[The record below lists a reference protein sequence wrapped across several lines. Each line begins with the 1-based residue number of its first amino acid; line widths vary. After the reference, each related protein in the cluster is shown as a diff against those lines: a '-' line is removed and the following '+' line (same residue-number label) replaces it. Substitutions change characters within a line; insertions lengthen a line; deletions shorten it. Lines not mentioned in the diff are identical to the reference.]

1 MAPQVPLIPV
11 DAVHVTTLMDNSSDV
26 LLPDE
31 GLVRR
36 WGLSGT
42 AGPLPVV
49 PDGMSLTGRS
59 VDFLR
64 AEHGFSALVEV
75 VVDGLP
81 GPPGEA
87 SRAGLAG
94 GLPGPQGEASRAGLA
109 GRRTRRVLYD
119 AGETPD
125 GLIGNLDRLGLA
137 PDTFEAIVFSHGH
150 FDHVMGLDGI
160 ARRLGRHNLPVLL
173 HPDFWTRRRV
183 PAPGGHFELPTPS
196 RAAIEGAGFTII
208 EDRQPSFLLDGMLL
222 VTGEVDRTTDF
233 ETGMP
238 AAHQAW
244 RDGEWVPDQLVH
256 DDQAVVLHVR
266 DKGLV
271 VLTGCGHAGIV
282 NIVRYAKRL
291 TGVDRVY
298 AVIGG
303 LHLRGG
309 PVVEPTVA
317 ALAAEMPGV
326 VVPAHCTAFAAQHAL
341 VAALPDAF
349 RPNSVGSRFE
359 L

>member
-1 MAPQVPLIPV
+1 
-11 DAVHVTTLMDNSSDV
+11 MDNSSDV

-49 PDGMSLTGRS
+49 PAGMSLTGRS

-64 AEHGFSALVEV
+64 AEHGFAALIEV
-75 VVDGLP
+75 AIDG
-81 GPPGEA
+81 
-87 SRAGLAG
+87 
-94 GLPGPQGEASRAGLA
+94 
-109 GRRTRRVLYD
+109 RTRRVLYD

-173 HPDFWTRRRV
+173 HPEFWTRRRV

-196 RAAIEGAGFTII
+196 RAAIEGAGFTVI

-238 AAHQAW
+238 PAHQAW

-291 TGVDRVY
+291 TGVDRVH

-317 ALAAEMPGV
+317 ALAAEAPGV

-349 RPNSVGSRFE
+349 RPNAVGSRFE